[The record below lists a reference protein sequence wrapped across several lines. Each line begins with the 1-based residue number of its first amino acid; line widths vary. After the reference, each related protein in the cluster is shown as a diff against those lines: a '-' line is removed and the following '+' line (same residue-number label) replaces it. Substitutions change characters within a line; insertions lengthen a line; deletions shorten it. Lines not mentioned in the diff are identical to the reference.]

1 MGVRLFH
8 AINIALFAKA
18 LDSMEVSVAY
28 PASVGSGF
36 AMRAAASYYIFGEP
50 FHLYKW
56 IGLGLVLAV
65 IIFPARG
72 D

>member
-1 MGVRLFH
+1 
-8 AINIALFAKA
+8 
-18 LDSMEVSVAY
+18 MEVSVAY